1 MDNFELLCRKFIHFW
16 MVFITANEGILVDE
30 TYVNPSQYLH
40 ISYLLQSLPVIYGF
54 WFNLNK
60 KYNHCVHLLIL
71 IFKSKSQIEN

>member
-1 MDNFELLCRKFIHFW
+1 MDNFELLCRKFINFW

-54 WFNLNK
+54 
-60 KYNHCVHLLIL
+60 
-71 IFKSKSQIEN
+71 